1 MAIDTGVVVN
11 PAVAPEDRVAGK
23 DFTDNILLPAPPGAM
38 EPGSFTVADGTTVL
52 LTAYGLQPGQFLP
65 IEKMLYAG
73 GSVGGQVKCGCFV
86 QGTTPARV
94 NAVTLCNFSLGTC
107 TEIRAISV
115 PGRYR
120 VIDPDEIT
128 GEEVIVTIAHVE
140 KAQIP
145 SSLLY
150 GG

>member
-1 MAIDTGVVVN
+1 MGIDTGVVLN
-11 PAVAPEDRVAGK
+11 PVVAPENRVAGTE
-23 DFTDNILLPAPPGAM
+23 FVDNVLLPAPPGAM
-38 EPGSFTVADGTTVL
+38 EPGSFYVPDGIIAV
-52 LTAYGLQPGQFLP
+52 LTAYGLQPGQVLH
-65 IEKMLYAG
+65 IEKMLYVA

-94 NAVTLCNFSLGTC
+94 NAVTLCNFSLGIC

-120 VIDPDEIT
+120 VIDPDQIT
-128 GEEVIVTIAHVE
+128 GENVIVTISHVE

-145 SSLLY
+145 PSLLY

>member
-1 MAIDTGVVVN
+1 MGIDTGVVVN

-23 DFTDNILLPAPPGAM
+23 DFTDNILLPAPPGVV

-52 LTAYGLQPGQFLP
+52 LTAYGLPPGKFLN

-94 NAVTLCNFSLGTC
+94 NAVTLCDFSLTTC

-120 VIDPDEIT
+120 VLDPDQIT
-128 GEEVIVTIAHVE
+128 GQDVIVTITHVE
-140 KAQIP
+140 KAHIP
-145 SSLLY
+145 PSLLF